1 MKTTYIKELKSIEA
15 NNPILIEG
23 LPGLGLVGK
32 IAMRYLIK
40 QLNAQKFAYLYSP
53 HFPYFVLVN
62 QKGIFVFYVAHF
74 TLPKIQMGQMILSF
88 LLVIVNHRLLKANMK

>member
-1 MKTTYIKELKSIEA
+1 MKETYIKELMQIQP
-15 NNPILIEG
+15 NNPVLIEG

-40 QLNAQKFAYLYSP
+40 QLKAQKIAYLYSP

-62 QKGIFVFYVAHF
+62 KKGNV
-74 TLPKIQMGQMILSF
+74 
-88 LLVIVNHRLLKANMK
+88 RLLRGAFYHWKKPQRRRP